1 MQKLENRWTIKQ
13 KDKQKSME
21 DIPYYLHFIRL
32 KERNNEK
39 VDFGRKGAHL
49 NAWLMFCEYQSIF
62 SIFTSMLTVF
72 PSFPEGMGR
81 E

>member
-1 MQKLENRWTIKQ
+1 
-13 KDKQKSME
+13 ME

-49 NAWLMFCEYQSIF
+49 NA
-62 SIFTSMLTVF
+62 
-72 PSFPEGMGR
+72 
-81 E
+81 